1 MLSGITWLKEYAATR
16 RSLLAN
22 GLDGSSKEKLRTSNI
37 LKCGLADAPIQRGKY
52 YIILKGSIIVV
63 TAASIRPSITNI
75 YITNVNPAVWYED
88 VEPQGVKLQGNLGL
102 M

>member
-1 MLSGITWLKEYAATR
+1 M
-16 RSLLAN
+16 N
-22 GLDGSSKEKLRTSNI
+22 V
-37 LKCGLADAPIQRGKY
+37 PIQRGKDN
-52 YIILKGSIIVV
+52 IISKDNIIVA

-88 VEPQGVKLQGNLGL
+88 VEPQGVKLQGNLEL